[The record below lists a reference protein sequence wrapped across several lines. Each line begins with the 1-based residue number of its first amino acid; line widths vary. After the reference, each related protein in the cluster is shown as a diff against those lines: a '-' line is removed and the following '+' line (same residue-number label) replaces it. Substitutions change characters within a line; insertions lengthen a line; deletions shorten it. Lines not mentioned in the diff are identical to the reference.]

1 LLFMRTIFF
10 SEEVLIYILI
20 SDQQNFTVVFL

>member
-1 LLFMRTIFF
+1 MRTIFF